1 MRNELAVGQTLKQ
14 WEREK
19 LQHNV
24 HSKILANILNITPFL
39 LLGHL
44 YMENEGKKINKQS
57 DNYFN
62 SIIFLFRLAG
72 VPFKM
77 NIISTTY
84 AIYML
89 TVIFCTCS
97 TIIGSVVGVYEHRDD
112 LGHIMASMRVLIPLM
127 NDMVV
132 YVYCR

>member
-1 MRNELAVGQTLKQ
+1 
-14 WEREK
+14 
-19 LQHNV
+19 
-24 HSKILANILNITPFL
+24 
-39 LLGHL
+39 
-44 YMENEGKKINKQS
+44 MEIEGKKIKKQS

-77 NIISTTY
+77 NKISTAY

-89 TVIFCTCS
+89 TVTFCTCS
-97 TIIGSVVGVYEHRDD
+97 TIVCFVVDVYENRDD
-112 LGHIMASMRVLIPLM
+112 LGHTMTSMRVLIPLM
-127 NDMVV
+127 NDMFV

>member
-1 MRNELAVGQTLKQ
+1 MGIEEQ
-14 WEREK
+14 E
-19 LQHNV
+19 
-24 HSKILANILNITPFL
+24 
-39 LLGHL
+39 
-44 YMENEGKKINKQS
+44 INRQS

-77 NIISTTY
+77 NKISTIY
-84 AIYML
+84 AAYMI

-97 TIIGSVVGVYEHRDD
+97 TFVGLVVDVYVNRND
-112 LGHIMASMRVLIPLM
+112 LGHIMTSMRVLMPLI
-127 NDMVV
+127 NVMVI